1 MQFPLL
7 IVTVHIYRLLTA
19 DTIEEKILE
28 RAELK
33 LRMDAVVIQSGKAS
47 NSKGVDGNQM
57 LAAIRYGADKVFRG
71 DGAAITDDDID
82 AIINRGKEKTAAMK
96 KVLEEKAQGDMLD
109 FKLEYSTSLQE
120 FGVRKEEKKK
130 RTRLSLSLLFD
141 GTCSTSPLYFYLV
154 SIFSFFFFW
163 TILC

>member
-1 MQFPLL
+1 M
-7 IVTVHIYRLLTA
+7 
-19 DTIEEKILE
+19 
-28 RAELK
+28 
-33 LRMDAVVIQSGKAS
+33 SGKSSACVDS
-47 NSKGVDGNQM
+47 NNM

-71 DGAAITDDDID
+71 DGATITVDVID

-130 RTRLSLSLLFD
+130 EQDFLSLSCLMAHAQPHPCIFIFFQ
-141 GTCSTSPLYFYLV
+141 YFL
-154 SIFSFFFFW
+154 FFFLDHFVLGCGLFRRKKKNRR
-163 TILC
+163 TKKTRCFDVCIDNG